1 MAWGK
6 EQGRSSANSSGASS
20 GGVVH
25 GGRISP
31 GVGRKSVT
39 DAEVGSMMD
48 SVGCDGV
55 TVLTASR
62 IMDWK
67 KRWSWPTMV
76 GRPIMKSLPVSRT
89 RKSAVTRWVR
99 LVLSVKDRVRLTDW
113 CMGTVVR
120 ASPRRT

>member
-1 MAWGK
+1 M
-6 EQGRSSANSSGASS
+6 
-20 GGVVH
+20 
-25 GGRISP
+25 SP

-39 DAEVGSMMD
+39 DGEMGSMMVR
-48 SVGCDGV
+48 VGCGGV

-76 GRPIMKSLPVSRT
+76 GRPMIKSLPVSRT

-99 LVLSVKDRVRLTDW
+99 LVLSVKDRVRLTD
-113 CMGTVVR
+113 
-120 ASPRRT
+120 